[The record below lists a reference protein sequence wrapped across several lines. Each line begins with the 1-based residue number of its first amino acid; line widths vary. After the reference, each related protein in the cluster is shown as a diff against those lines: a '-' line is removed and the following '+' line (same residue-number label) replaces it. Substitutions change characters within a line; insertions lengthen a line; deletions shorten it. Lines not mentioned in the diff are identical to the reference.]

1 MSLPLFKIKL
11 KLNPLIQK
19 STHPN
24 SHLNQKMEVLYDFS
38 TKKSDKTQ
46 SWVKVPRKCYTLQ
59 ISEILPPPISKFI
72 KFGQLQR

>member
-19 STHPN
+19 STDPN
-24 SHLNQKMEVLYDFS
+24 SHLIQKMEVLYDFS

-46 SWVKVPRKCYTLQ
+46 S
-59 ISEILPPPISKFI
+59 
-72 KFGQLQR
+72 

>member
-1 MSLPLFKIKL
+1 MEGNCWFCSVFKVMSLPLFKIKL

-24 SHLNQKMEVLYDFS
+24 SHLIQKMEVLYDFS

-46 SWVKVPRKCYTLQ
+46 S
-59 ISEILPPPISKFI
+59 
-72 KFGQLQR
+72 